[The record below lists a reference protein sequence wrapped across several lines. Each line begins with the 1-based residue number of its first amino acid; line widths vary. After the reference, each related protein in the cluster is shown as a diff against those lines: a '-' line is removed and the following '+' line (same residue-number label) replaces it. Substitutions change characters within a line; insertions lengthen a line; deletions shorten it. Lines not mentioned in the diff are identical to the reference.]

1 VRVSADHLEND
12 TAAEREPLSEV
23 LARSAAELADLA
35 DRTERLQDVMADL
48 VQQCAALGGDAT
60 QDMQALD
67 WIAQHLEGLA
77 SFLAALAE
85 EAAPGWRIET
95 SAALDALSLA
105 ELAHR
110 LRGGPSASSAAAA
123 AQRAAAGDMELF

>member
-1 VRVSADHLEND
+1 VRISVDQLDDDMTDGPEFVKG
-12 TAAEREPLSEV
+12 V

-48 VQQCAALGGDAT
+48 VRQCAALGGDAT

-77 SFLAALAE
+77 SFLDALSKQAP
-85 EAAPGWRIET
+85 PGWRMDT
-95 SAALDALSLA
+95 TGALDALNLA

-110 LRGGPSASSAAAA
+110 LRGGGAPASV
-123 AQRAAAGDMELF
+123 AQIMSSGDMELF

>member
-1 VRVSADHLEND
+1 MRTSAEHREDLIEVSGQEQLGD
-12 TAAEREPLSEV
+12 V
-23 LARSAAELADLA
+23 LTRSAAELADLA

-48 VQQCAALGGDAT
+48 VRQCAALGGDAT

-77 SFLAALAE
+77 SFLGALAE
-85 EAAPGWRIET
+85 AAPPGWRLDT
-95 SAALDALSLA
+95 TGALDALSLA

-110 LRGGPSASSAAAA
+110 LRGGGARPAAPIMAS
-123 AQRAAAGDMELF
+123 GDMELF

>member
-1 VRVSADHLEND
+1 VRISADHLEVMTD
-12 TAAEREPLSEV
+12 TAGPERLGEV

-35 DRTERLQDVMADL
+35 DRTERLQEVMADL
-48 VQQCAALGGDAT
+48 VKQAAALDGDAT

-77 SFLAALAE
+77 SFLGALAE
-85 EAAPGWRIET
+85 AAPHGWRLDT
-95 SAALDALSLA
+95 TDALDALSLA

-110 LRGGPSASSAAAA
+110 LRGGVRPVAQTASS
-123 AQRAAAGDMELF
+123 GDMELF

>member
-1 VRVSADHLEND
+1 MRISADHRDDIGDAGEH
-12 TAAEREPLSEV
+12 ECLSNV

-48 VQQCAALGGDAT
+48 IQQCAALGGDAT

-67 WIAQHLEGLA
+67 WIAQHLEGLS
-77 SFLAALAE
+77 SFLDALAVK
-85 EAAPGWRIET
+85 AGPGWRLDT
-95 SAALDALSLA
+95 TDALDALSLA

-110 LRGGPSASSAAAA
+110 LRGGAAPSVTPLMSS
-123 AQRAAAGDMELF
+123 GDMELF

>member
-1 VRVSADHLEND
+1 MRVPADHLEND
-12 TAAEREPLSEV
+12 PATEREPLSEV

-110 LRGGPSASSAAAA
+110 LRGGPSATAAAAA
-123 AQRAAAGDMELF
+123 AQRVAAGDMELF

>member
-1 VRVSADHLEND
+1 MRTSAEHRDDLIEVSGQ
-12 TAAEREPLSEV
+12 ERLGDV

-48 VQQCAALGGDAT
+48 IQQCAALGGDAT

-77 SFLAALAE
+77 SFLAALSE

-110 LRGGPSASSAAAA
+110 LRGGARPVAPAMVS
-123 AQRAAAGDMELF
+123 GEMELF

>member
-1 VRVSADHLEND
+1 MRI
-12 TAAEREPLSEV
+12 TANSFDDEETTGGAESV
-23 LARSAAELADLA
+23 GDILARSAAELADLA

-48 VQQCAALGGDAT
+48 IRQCAALGGDAT

-77 SFLAALAE
+77 SFLGALSE
-85 EAAPGWRIET
+85 EVAPGWRMDT
-95 SAALDALSLA
+95 AAALNALSLA

-110 LRGGPSASSAAAA
+110 LRGGGAMATTPVMSS
-123 AQRAAAGDMELF
+123 GDMELF

>member
-1 VRVSADHLEND
+1 VRISADQIDDEMPAD
-12 TAAEREPLSEV
+12 REPLRAV
-23 LARSAAELADLA
+23 LERSAVELADLA

-48 VQQCAALGGDAT
+48 IRQCAALGGDAT

-77 SFLAALAE
+77 SFLGALAD
-85 EAAPGWRIET
+85 EAPPGWRMDT
-95 SAALDALSLA
+95 SGALDALSLA

-110 LRGGPSASSAAAA
+110 LRGGAATVSTAPMMPS
-123 AQRAAAGDMELF
+123 GDMELF

>member
-1 VRVSADHLEND
+1 MGAGP
-12 TAAEREPLSEV
+12 EPLGQV

-48 VQQCAALGGDAT
+48 VRQCAQLDHDAT
-60 QDMQALD
+60 RDMQALD

-77 SFLAALAE
+77 SFLDALSKQAL
-85 EAAPGWRIET
+85 PGWRIDP
-95 SAALDALSLA
+95 AGALDALTLA

-110 LRGGPSASSAAAA
+110 LRGGPIAPMTIQVMPS
-123 AQRAAAGDMELF
+123 GDMELF

>member
-1 VRVSADHLEND
+1 M
-12 TAAEREPLSEV
+12 AAGPEPLGQV
-23 LARSAAELADLA
+23 LARSAAELAEMA

-48 VQQCAALGGDAT
+48 IRQCAALGGDAT
-60 QDMQALD
+60 RDMQALD

-77 SFLAALAE
+77 SFLGALSL

-95 SAALDALSLA
+95 SSALDALSLA

-110 LRGGPSASSAAAA
+110 LRGGSAPPIAAAPIVA
-123 AQRAAAGDMELF
+123 SGDMELF

>member
-1 VRVSADHLEND
+1 VRISADHLDDEA
-12 TAAEREPLSEV
+12 AAEREPLSEV

-35 DRTERLQDVMADL
+35 DRTERLQEVMADL
-48 VQQCAALGGDAT
+48 IQQCAALGGDAT

-77 SFLAALAE
+77 SFLGALSE
-85 EAAPGWRIET
+85 EADPGWRIET

-110 LRGGPSASSAAAA
+110 LRGGPAAAA
-123 AQRAAAGDMELF
+123 AAARMVSSGDMELF

>member
-1 VRVSADHLEND
+1 MPAD
-12 TAAEREPLSEV
+12 REPLRAV
-23 LARSAAELADLA
+23 LERSAVELADLA

-48 VQQCAALGGDAT
+48 IRQCAALGGDAT

-77 SFLAALAE
+77 SFLGALAD
-85 EAAPGWRIET
+85 EAPPGWRMDT
-95 SAALDALSLA
+95 SGALDALSLA

-110 LRGGPSASSAAAA
+110 LRGGAATVSTAPMMPS
-123 AQRAAAGDMELF
+123 GDMELF

>member
-1 VRVSADHLEND
+1 MRTSAEHRDDRIEVSEQEHLGD
-12 TAAEREPLSEV
+12 V
-23 LARSAAELADLA
+23 LARSAAELAELA

-77 SFLAALAE
+77 SFLGALAE
-85 EAAPGWRIET
+85 QAPPGWRLDT
-95 SAALDALSLA
+95 TDALDALSLA

-110 LRGGPSASSAAAA
+110 LRGGPRPVGPVMAS
-123 AQRAAAGDMELF
+123 GEMELF

>member
-1 VRVSADHLEND
+1 MVRITADPFD
-12 TAAEREPLSEV
+12 DDVTVMEPELLSGV

-48 VQQCAALGGDAT
+48 VQQCAALDHDST
-60 QDMQALD
+60 RDMQALD

-77 SFLAALAE
+77 SFLDALSKASP
-85 EAAPGWRIET
+85 PGWRIDT
-95 SAALDALSLA
+95 APGLDALNLA

-110 LRGGPSASSAAAA
+110 LRGGPTAQLPAPVMSS
-123 AQRAAAGDMELF
+123 GDMELF